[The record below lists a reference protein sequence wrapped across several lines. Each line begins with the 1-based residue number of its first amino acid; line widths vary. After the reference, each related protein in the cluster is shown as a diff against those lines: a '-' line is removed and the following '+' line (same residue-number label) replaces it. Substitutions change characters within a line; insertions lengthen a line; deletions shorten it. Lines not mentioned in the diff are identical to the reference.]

1 MATKSKSRKSKLS
14 AKTNA
19 KRNTKTGRKAMK
31 SSNFALPGKKKYRV
45 DDAPH
50 ARNALSRVAQH
61 GTPDEKKKVRKV
73 VKKKFPGIKVGGA
86 KKKAKR

>member
-1 MATKSKSRKSKLS
+1 MARKSGLP

-19 KRNTKTGRKAMK
+19 ARNTKSGRAKMSNK
-31 SSNFALPGKKKYRV
+31 SFALPGKKKYRI

-61 GTPDEKKKVRKV
+61 GTPAEKSKVKKAVARKFPSV
-73 VKKKFPGIKVGGA
+73 KVTGVKKKGG
-86 KKKAKR
+86 